1 MKRLYFIAVMTIGM
15 MFFSLESNAQS
26 NTSQNDSTVNAIK
39 IKNLKNCKATLQ
51 KQIAAEDK
59 KRNAVLEG
67 VSPETLEK
75 RNERQDSICL
85 ELRSELTS
93 VELELKELGA
103 DNTNAQIVQQYNN
116 LIHNHQQ
123 DSTQQ
128 TTPSKPTTPG
138 KPIAPTKPTKP
149 SKPSNP
155 VKPTKKK

>member
-1 MKRLYFIAVMTIGM
+1 MKYVWAVGLLL
-15 MFFSLESNAQS
+15 FSFHGYAQ
-26 NTSQNDSTVNAIK
+26 NQASQNDSTVNAIK
-39 IKNLKNCKATLQ
+39 IKNLKNRKADLQ
-51 KQIAAEDK
+51 KQIAVEDK

-85 ELRSELTS
+85 ELRSELTI

-128 TTPSKPTTPG
+128 TIPSKPTTPG
-138 KPIAPTKPTKP
+138 KPTAPTKPTKP
-149 SKPSNP
+149 SKPSKP